1 MLNISTRLLP
11 LNSLIW
17 NGENE
22 IIAAGHVCRIPSTCR
37 QKHNTRLTCIV

>member
-17 NGENE
+17 NGETE
-22 IIAAGHVCRIPSTCR
+22 IIAAGHVSSSVPTTYHIY
-37 QKHNTRLTCIV
+37 